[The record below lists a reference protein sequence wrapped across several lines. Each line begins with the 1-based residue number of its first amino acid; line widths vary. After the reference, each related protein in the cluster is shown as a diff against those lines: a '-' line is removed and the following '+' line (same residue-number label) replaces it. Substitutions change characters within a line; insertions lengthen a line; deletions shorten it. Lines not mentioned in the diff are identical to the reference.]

1 LLTITAKK
9 PIGSLTAH
17 NSIRSIADIIDIHLN
32 TYRSRSAVRYD
43 TGTTYA
49 TIGFD
54 AYLGHLDAT
63 IRALNSRGVAQKVFA
78 TLCNNR
84 LEWDVTALAVFYTA
98 NILCPLDIKLND
110 TELKHVLS
118 IDPPEYI
125 LVSRAQLHR
134 LRTVLSE
141 LSIIPQILVADL
153 YPTFEDEHVPS
164 IELRNGELSFQYL
177 LATADSSISIV
188 ASPQLKLADTIL
200 GHYPTSG
207 TTTLPKI
214 VQITHGNIV
223 AQVNETA
230 DLINLRNTEDL
241 LSIYS
246 YTHIVT
252 LAEFLVTKARGFTV
266 SYFTRDPEDHGVL
279 ENEIKKLKRLG
290 VRIKVLLATPRF
302 WIFLL
307 KEVLEEMKN
316 TPTHYTLYKY
326 IESFEKNHKL
336 YDIGTLD
343 KAKLA
348 AMKTS
353 LCNKLGGYFS
363 YGISSSAKIDGT
375 VVEIFGKLGITIIE
389 IYHVTECSG
398 IISRNRLNDIA
409 PGTCGQMSS
418 LLEYRLADQ
427 RQVPRIKATL
437 GVLEVKGPTVM
448 HSYLG
453 EERNLSWSGD
463 GYFRTGDLCWFDE
476 LGYLHVLGREA
487 ELIRWDDGSYID
499 PQHLSNLLTRNIF
512 VKDALVT
519 RLRPLDN
526 FLSLFIYPDYERIYK
541 DEMWKKDIETGVS
554 EHMALRTRLEQA
566 IDFAQSVV
574 DMTPEMSKNSIYILP
589 HALERTPMH
598 NTKYQFELNRL
609 HLATT
614 I

>member
-1 LLTITAKK
+1 MLSEIAQK
-9 PIGSLTAH
+9 PISSFKDLH
-17 NSIRSIADIIDIHLN
+17 SIRSIADIVDGHLN
-32 TYRSRSAVRYD
+32 TYSNRPAIRYD
-43 TGTTYA
+43 TGTTY
-49 TIGFD
+49 TTVGFD
-54 AYLGHLDAT
+54 AYLGHLNAT
-63 IRALNSRGVAQKVFA
+63 IRAIKARGLEQKVFA

-98 NILCPLDIKLND
+98 NILFPLDTKLND

-118 IDPPEYI
+118 INPPDYI
-125 LVSRAQLHR
+125 LVSLAQIRR
-134 LRTVLSE
+134 LRSILDE
-141 LSIIPQILVADL
+141 LSITPHVFVADL
-153 YPTFEDEHVPS
+153 CPAFEDTYVPPV
-164 IELRNGELSFQYL
+164 ELRQRELSFKHV
-177 LATADSSISIV
+177 LATADSSIEIV
-188 ASPQLKLADTIL
+188 ASPQLKITDTIL

-214 VQITHGNIV
+214 VRITHGNIV

-230 DLINLRNTEDL
+230 DVINLRNNEDL
-241 LSIYS
+241 LNLNS
-246 YTHIVT
+246 YTHVVT
-252 LAEFLVTKARGFTV
+252 LTEFLLTKIRGFTV
-266 SYFTRDPEDHGVL
+266 TYFTREPDDDDVL

-290 VRIKVLLATPRF
+290 VRIKVFMATPKL
-302 WIFLL
+302 WIYLL

-316 TPTHYTLYKY
+316 APTLHALYKY

-348 AMKTS
+348 AMKTA
-353 LCNKLGGYFS
+353 LCNKLGGYFR
-363 YGISSSAKIDGT
+363 YGISSSAKLDGAI
-375 VVEIFGKLGITIIE
+375 VEIFGKLGITIIDV
-389 IYHVTECSG
+389 YHATECSG
-398 IISRNRLNDIA
+398 IISRNRLNDVA
-409 PGTCGQMSS
+409 PSTCGRLNSPLQ
-418 LLEYRLADQ
+418 YRLTDK
-427 RQVPRIKATL
+427 RQVPHIPATL

-453 EERNLSWSGD
+453 EDQNPSCSGD

-476 LGYLHVLGREA
+476 RGYLHVLGREV

-499 PQHLSNLLTRNIF
+499 PQHLSNLLARNIY

-526 FLSLFIYPDYERIYK
+526 FLSVFIYPDYTRIHK
-541 DEMWKKDIETGVS
+541 DEMWGKDIETGVS

-566 IDFAQSVV
+566 IDFAQSVAGI
-574 DMTPEMSKNSIYILP
+574 TPELNKNTIYILP
-589 HALERTPMH
+589 HALERTSTH
-598 NTKYQFELNRL
+598 NIKYLFELNRL

>member
-1 LLTITAKK
+1 MLTELAQK
-9 PIGSLTAH
+9 PLGSRKAPT
-17 NSIRSIADIIDIHLN
+17 SIQSLADIVDMHLN
-32 TYRSRSAVRYD
+32 TYSGRSAIRYD

-49 TIGFD
+49 TVGFD
-54 AYLGHLDAT
+54 AYLGHLNAT
-63 IRALNSRGVAQKVFA
+63 IRAIKARGLEQKVFA

-84 LEWDVTALAVFYTA
+84 LEWDITALAVFYTA
-98 NILCPLDIKLND
+98 NILFPLDTKLSD

-118 IDPPEYI
+118 INPPDYI
-125 LVSRAQLHR
+125 LVSLAQVKR
-134 LRTVLSE
+134 LRSILDE
-141 LSIIPQILVADL
+141 LSITPQILVADL
-153 YPTFEDEHVPS
+153 CPVFEDEQVPPVALRPE
-164 IELRNGELSFQYL
+164 ELRFQYV
-177 LATADSSISIV
+177 LATADSSIAIV
-188 ASPQLKLADTIL
+188 ASPQLKMTDTIL

-207 TTTLPKI
+207 TTTLPKV

-223 AQVNETA
+223 AQVNEMI
-230 DLINLRNTEDL
+230 DVINLRNNEDL
-241 LSIYS
+241 LSLNS
-246 YTHIVT
+246 YTHVVT
-252 LAEFLVTKARGFTV
+252 LTEFLVTKTRGFTV
-266 SYFTRDPEDHGVL
+266 TYFTREPDNDNVL

-290 VRIKVLLATPRF
+290 VRIKLLTAAPKF
-302 WIFLL
+302 WIYLL

-316 TPTHYTLYKY
+316 TPTLHALYKY

-348 AMKTS
+348 AMKTV

-363 YGISSSAKIDGT
+363 YGISSSAKLDGAI
-375 VVEIFGKLGITIIE
+375 VEIFGKLGITVIDV
-389 IYHVTECSG
+389 YHATECSG
-398 IISRNRLNDIA
+398 IISRNRLNDVA
-409 PGTCGQMSS
+409 PGTCGRISS

-427 RQVPRIKATL
+427 RQVPHFHAAL

-448 HSYLG
+448 QSYLG
-453 EERNLSWSGD
+453 EEQNPSRPGD

-476 LGYLHVLGREA
+476 HGYLHVLGREA

-499 PQHLSNLLTRNIF
+499 PQHLSNLLTRNIY

-526 FLSLFIYPDYERIYK
+526 FLSVFIYPDYTRLHK
-541 DEMWKKDIETGVS
+541 DEMWEKDIETGVS

-566 IDFAQSVV
+566 IDFAQSVAGI
-574 DMTPEMSKNSIYILP
+574 TPELSKNTIYILP
-589 HALERTPMH
+589 RALERTPTH
-598 NTKYQFELNRL
+598 NIKYFFELNRL

>member
-1 LLTITAKK
+1 LLAVTAKK
-9 PIGSLTAH
+9 SIGPRKTH
-17 NSIRSIADIIDIHLN
+17 TSILSVADIVDIHLN
-32 TYRSRSAVRYD
+32 RYSSRPAIRYD

-54 AYLGHLDAT
+54 AYLRHLKAT
-63 IRALNSRGVAQKVFA
+63 IRALKSRGVTQKVFA
-78 TLCNNR
+78 TFCANR
-84 LEWDVTALAVFYTA
+84 LEWDLSTLATFYTA
-98 NILCPLDIKLND
+98 NILCPLDVKLND

-118 IDPPEYI
+118 IGPPDYI

-134 LRTVLSE
+134 LRTVLAE
-141 LSIIPQILVADL
+141 LSITPQILVADL
-153 YPTFEDEHVPS
+153 YPTFEDEHVPP
-164 IELRNGELSFQYL
+164 IKLRNGELSFQYI

-214 VQITHGNIV
+214 VRITHGNIV

-230 DLINLRNTEDL
+230 DLINLRNNEDL
-241 LSIYS
+241 LNIHS
-246 YTHIVT
+246 YTHIVM
-252 LAEFLVTKARGFTV
+252 LAEFLVTKMRGFTV
-266 SYFTRDPEDHGVL
+266 TYFSREPEDDDVL
-279 ENEIKKLKRLG
+279 ENEIKKLTRVG
-290 VRIKVLLATPRF
+290 IRIKVLLATPRF

-307 KEVLEEMKN
+307 KQVLEEMKN
-316 TPTHYTLYKY
+316 TPTLYPLYKY

-363 YGISSSAKIDGT
+363 YGLSSSAKIDGT

-389 IYHVTECSG
+389 VYHVTECSG

-427 RQVPRIKATL
+427 RKVPRINATL

-453 EERNLSWSGD
+453 EERNHRCPGD
-463 GYFRTGDLCWFDE
+463 DYFRTGDLCWFDE
-476 LGYLHVLGREA
+476 RGYLHVLGREE

-499 PQHLSNLLTRNIF
+499 PQHLSNLLMRNIY

-526 FLSLFIYPDYERIYK
+526 FLSVFIYPDYERIHK

-566 IDFAQSVV
+566 IEFTQSVA
-574 DMTPEMSKNSIYILP
+574 DMTPELSKKPIYILP
-589 HALERTPMH
+589 HALERTPTH
-598 NTKYQFELNRL
+598 NIKYLFELNRL